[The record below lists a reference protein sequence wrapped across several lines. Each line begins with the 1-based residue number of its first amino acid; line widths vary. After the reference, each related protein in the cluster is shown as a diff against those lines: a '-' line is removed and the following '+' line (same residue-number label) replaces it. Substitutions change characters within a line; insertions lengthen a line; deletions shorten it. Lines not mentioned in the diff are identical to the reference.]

1 MTSWA
6 KLIDFIT
13 SLIKPLAALVIW
25 IQAQRAERD
34 KINAAQAQKD
44 AELAE
49 DMLKNHDDR
58 TPEDT
63 LEKVKSGDF

>member
-1 MTSWA
+1 MTFA
-6 KLIDFIT
+6 TLLDFFK

-34 KINAAQAQKD
+34 KIKAAQSQKD

-63 LEKVKSGDF
+63 LGKIKSGDF